1 MQRPEKPDA
10 TARSKKKLTAA
21 KFKLLA
27 RASTDNDLGA
37 GSVYRVLIYAVEK
50 ADATGRF
57 WKKNST
63 IAREIGIDRATVIR
77 ALNKLTVGGY
87 IERRGRHNGIG
98 NSCNVYNLALDLGG
112 AIKAA
117 KREQR
122 RKEKFVHE
130 QEANTTEKPPRWG
143 RNPATPEV
151 AAPPPQESQPCN
163 TYTSLSDNPSPES
176 LGVASLASPPE
187 GGSRSSTLADK
198 KQVVQQESGKLVED
212 GVPIGES
219 AASGNSP
226 VGEPSS
232 PFPANDTTD
241 EFGPLKTAKKS
252 AVDALGRG
260 RFLAKDMELN
270 HRLAAV
276 PADARDGLRRLEY
289 ELWAEDPAD
298 EWQREVA

>member
-1 MQRPEKPDA
+1 MASFKKPDT

-27 RASTDNDLGA
+27 RAYTDNDLGA

-77 ALNKLTVGGY
+77 ALNKLTLGGY
-87 IERRGRHNGIG
+87 IERRGRHNGVG

-163 TYTSLSDNPSPES
+163 TYTPS
-176 LGVASLASPPE
+176 GRDPP
-187 GGSRSSTLADK
+187 SSKFGLNHPQISHVRK
-198 KQVVQQESGKLVED
+198 RIPFG
-212 GVPIGES
+212 IS
-219 AASGNSP
+219 AAG
-226 VGEPSS
+226 
-232 PFPANDTTD
+232 PA
-241 EFGPLKTAKKS
+241 AIRS
-252 AVDALGRG
+252 AFMIEADQP
-260 RFLAKDMELN
+260 RFLTCL
-270 HRLAAV
+270 
-276 PADARDGLRRLEY
+276 
-289 ELWAEDPAD
+289 
-298 EWQREVA
+298 